1 MRSLATSPCPE
12 ISAAVNAAIRRGSW
26 CFGAFFGSCG
36 EVFVDVIGKGDSVL
50 VLGDRSC
57 RAAFQVTEV
66 NAIDAKLCLFV
77 SFPHPSLPS

>member
-1 MRSLATSPCPE
+1 M
-12 ISAAVNAAIRRGSW
+12 
-26 CFGAFFGSCG
+26 
-36 EVFVDVIGKGDSVL
+36 DVIGKGDSVL